1 MKKITGFLFFTVILA
16 GCAPIL
22 ENMPGFTHTAA
33 LMLGSE
39 QSKVIQDAE
48 HVLGAPIKTENIS
61 EGDDQFD
68 LRYYA
73 YTEKYHIVLVFY
85 RGYFSQLLV
94 EKTNPDDLPYY
105 GQVEDEL
112 RGYILTKKGNGVEIQ
127 LLGSSN
133 AQLSPELLTLTSLDI
148 AWMKFRDNE
157 YEQAK
162 KVALMVNQ
170 RYPNNTRALNLL
182 GSIDIRKDK
191 LESAINRFKEALQ
204 IIENGNSDE
213 RKDIILNNLG
223 MTYLKGKQFDNA
235 HKILEESISAASEVS
250 DKNCAGRIG
259 NMLALISVDKAKE
272 AQEIVEPCVDSK
284 RGVKR
289 SLKAL
294 DNLYDYFEISDDLLK
309 EKAISFLEQKMN
321 LAEDEK

>member
-1 MKKITGFLFFTVILA
+1 MKKILGVFFLTVVLA

-48 HVLGAPIKTENIS
+48 HVLGVSVKTENIS
-61 EGDDQFD
+61 EGDDEFD

-73 YTEKYHIVLVFY
+73 YTEEFNIVLVFY
-85 RGYFSQLLV
+85 KGYFSQLLV
-94 EKTNPDDLPYY
+94 EKTKPDDLPYY
-105 GQVEDEL
+105 GQVSEGL
-112 RGYILTKKGNGVEIQ
+112 KGYILTKRGDRVEIQ
-127 LLGSSN
+127 LFGSPD

-204 IIENGNSDE
+204 IIAKGDSDE

-223 MTYLKGKQFDNA
+223 MTYLKGKQFDSA
-235 HKILEESISAASEVS
+235 HKIFEESISVAS
-250 DKNCAGRIG
+250 DFNCAGRIG
-259 NMLALISVDKAKE
+259 NMLALISVDKEME
-272 AQEIVEPCVDSK
+272 ARKTVEPCVDSK

-294 DNLYDYFEISDDLLK
+294 DNLYDYFEISDDSLK
-309 EKAISFLEQKMN
+309 NKAISVLE
-321 LAEDEK
+321 

>member
-1 MKKITGFLFFTVILA
+1 MKKIAGLLFFIFIFT

-22 ENMPGFTHTAA
+22 ENMPGFTHSAA
-33 LMLGSE
+33 LMLGTE

-48 HVLGAPIKTENIS
+48 HVLGAPIKVENIS
-61 EGDDQFD
+61 EGDDKFD

-112 RGYILTKKGNGVEIQ
+112 RGYILTKKGDGVEIQ
-127 LLGSSN
+127 LFGSSN

-170 RYPNNTRALNLL
+170 QYPNNTRALNLL

-191 LESAINRFKEALQ
+191 LESGINRFKEALQ
-204 IIENGNSDE
+204 IIEKGNSDE

-235 HKILEESISAASEVS
+235 HKIFEESISAAS

-259 NMLALISVDKAKE
+259 NMLALINIEKEME
-272 AQEIVEPCVDSK
+272 AQKTVEPCVDSK

-294 DNLYDYFEISDDLLK
+294 DNLYDYFEITDDALK
-309 EKAISFLEQKMN
+309 TKAIGMLSQ
-321 LAEDEK
+321 

>member
-1 MKKITGFLFFTVILA
+1 MKRNYSRLLSPLILLCLS
-16 GCAPIL
+16 GCASIL
-22 ENMPGFTHTAA
+22 ENMPGFTHSAA

-48 HVLGAPIKTENIS
+48 HVLGAPIKLES
-61 EGDDQFD
+61 MSQGDDEFN

-85 RGYFSQLLV
+85 KSYFSQLLV
-94 EKTNPDDLPYY
+94 EETNPDDLPFY
-105 GQVEDEL
+105 GQVSDGL
-112 RGYILTKKGNGVEIQ
+112 RGYILTKRGDGVEIK
-127 LLGSSN
+127 LFGSPD

-170 RYPNNTRALNLL
+170 QYPNNTRALNLL

-204 IIENGNSDE
+204 IIEKGNSDE

-235 HKILEESISAASEVS
+235 HKIFEESVSVAS
-250 DKNCAGRIG
+250 DFNCAGRIG
-259 NMLALISVDKAKE
+259 NMLALISVDKEEE
-272 AQEIVEPCVDSK
+272 AQKTVEPCVDSK

-294 DNLYDYFEISDDLLK
+294 DNLYDYFEISDDSLK
-309 EKAISFLEQKMN
+309 NKAIGLLEQIP
-321 LAEDEK
+321 AEEKNK